1 MQKSLSFALLLRGF
15 ASLIIEIL
23 LIRELLVTFSGNELS
38 IGIILA
44 NWLILIALGS
54 FVLGRFADKVKYKI
68 EIYASLQLIISIYLP
83 FAIYL
88 CRTIKNIIGVVPG
101 EAVGIIPI
109 IYGSFLILIP
119 LCVSDGAQFSFGC
132 KIYSDFSG
140 KPSTSVGRVYI
151 FESIGAVAGGLIFTY
166 LLMPFFH
173 SLQVALFI
181 AILNLLSAILLF
193 IFFYKGYFPF
203 KIHWEKFSFSV
214 MIAFLCL
221 IFLVLSIYLLIS
233 NDIDKIHW
241 NILDRQWK
249 EQELVHYQNSMYS
262 NITVTTRENQ
272 FNFFSNGIPLFST
285 PDPDIAFVEE
295 FVHLPLLFHSYPKNI
310 LLIGGGAGGVL
321 NEIAKYS
328 SVEDIHYIELDPL
341 IIKVVQKYA
350 TPLTRAELN
359 DPKVKIKYTDG
370 RLWVKGPTGNYD
382 VVLVNLPP
390 PSTLQLNRFYTVD
403 FFQEAKKVLDQDGI
417 IAILA
422 PGSLTY
428 LNEELINLNTCLLLS
443 MGKVFPYTRVIPG
456 DFNILL
462 ASSNRE
468 ILNLDADRIIQRFKD
483 YQLSTKLFT
492 EFYIKYKLD
501 PERLKWYVDTLSSAL
516 SSSKKIRINNDL
528 FPSGVFYYL
537 AFWNTLYS
545 PGLNNIFRLMEKVNL
560 KTFLFPLILF
570 IIIFLLIRAKTNRL
584 KKASLPVAIATT
596 GFAGMAFQL
605 IIILTFQSFYG
616 NIYHRIG
623 LLATAFMAGLALG
636 SIVVNSI
643 MERIK
648 NKLSLLIKLEAA
660 IVLYSVCL
668 PFLLTSFHLYLGKP
682 WVFSSVQIMLLLLS
696 LISGIL
702 VGAEFPLAN
711 KIYLIGLTKVSWV
724 AGMLYTAD
732 LIGAWLGAFV
742 VSVMMIPILGIL
754 ATCLFII
761 AINLISLFLVATS
774 GRIDISPNT
783 RNFMSTK
790 LTSSSHNV
798 IG

>member
-1 MQKSLSFALLLRGF
+1 MYRSSCRRTYFYLSSYTFLSF
-15 ASLIIEIL
+15 S
-23 LIRELLVTFSGNELS
+23 TSS
-38 IGIILA
+38 
-44 NWLILIALGS
+44 
-54 FVLGRFADKVKYKI
+54 
-68 EIYASLQLIISIYLP
+68 
-83 FAIYL
+83 
-88 CRTIKNIIGVVPG
+88 
-101 EAVGIIPI
+101 I
-109 IYGSFLILIP
+109 IYCYLESVI
-119 LCVSDGAQFSFGC
+119 S
-132 KIYSDFSG
+132 KI
-140 KPSTSVGRVYI
+140 
-151 FESIGAVAGGLIFTY
+151 
-166 LLMPFFH
+166 
-173 SLQVALFI
+173 
-181 AILNLLSAILLF
+181 
-193 IFFYKGYFPF
+193 
-203 KIHWEKFSFSV
+203 
-214 MIAFLCL
+214 IAFLCL

-233 NDIDKIHW
+233 NDINKINW
-241 NILDRQWK
+241 NILCKQWK
-249 EQELVHYQNSMYS
+249 GQELVHYQNSVYS
-262 NITVTTRENQ
+262 NITVTARENQ
-272 FNFFSNGIPLFST
+272 FNFFSNGIPIFST

-295 FVHLPLLFHSYPKNI
+295 FVHLPLLFHSYPENI

-328 SVEDIHYIELDPL
+328 SVENIHYIELDPL
-341 IIKVVQKYA
+341 MIKVVQKYA
-350 TPLTRAELN
+350 TPLTVAELN
-359 DPKVKIKYTDG
+359 NPKVKIKYTDG
-370 RLWVKGPTGNYD
+370 RLWVKGPTRNYD

-403 FFQEAKKVLDQDGI
+403 FFQEVKSVLSQDGI

-443 MGKVFPYTRVIPG
+443 MGKVFSYTRVIPG
-456 DFNILL
+456 DFNIFL
-462 ASSNRE
+462 ASSDRE
-468 ILNLDADRIIQRFKD
+468 ILNHNADRIIQRFKD
-483 YQLSTKLFT
+483 HQLSTKLLT

-501 PERLKWYVDTLSSAL
+501 PGRLKWYVDTLSSAL
-516 SSSKKIRINNDL
+516 SDSKKIRINNDL

-570 IIIFLLIRAKTNRL
+570 IITFLLIRAKTNKL
-584 KKASLPVAIATT
+584 KKASLPIAIATT

-636 SIVVNSI
+636 SIVMNNI

-668 PFLLTSFHLYLGKP
+668 PFLLVSFHLHLEKP
-682 WVFSSVQIMLLLLS
+682 WVFSSVQIILLFLS

-711 KIYLIGLTKVSWV
+711 KIYLIGLNKVSWV
-724 AGMLYTAD
+724 AGMFYAAD
-732 LIGAWLGAFV
+732 LIGAWLGAFII
-742 VSVMMIPILGIL
+742 SVMMIPIWGIL
-754 ATCLFII
+754 STCAFII
-761 AINLISLFLVATS
+761 AINLISIFLVATS
-774 GRIDISPNT
+774 GRIDISPDT
-783 RNFMSTK
+783 RNFVSTK
-790 LTSSSHNV
+790 FTSSSNNV